1 MSMSFGFMVAIGVVV
16 WILESIIKCL
26 GAGHKSCDS
35 SAIAANDWHQQEIF
49 RQQMEQDSMIANEFM
64 QQQQME
70 SDRFMQEMQQQ
81 QMESDRFMQE
91 MQQQQFMDFSEKS
104 VTPFE
109 MGGFNM
115 DFGNSFNDFGGGF
128 FDSFGGGFDNFGGG
142 MF

>member
-26 GAGHKSCDS
+26 GAGHKSCVS
-35 SAIAANDWHQQEIF
+35 SEIAANDWHQQEIF
-49 RQQMEQDSMIANEFM
+49 RQQMEQDSMIANEF
-64 QQQQME
+64 
-70 SDRFMQEMQQQ
+70 MQQQ

-115 DFGNSFNDFGGGF
+115 DFGNSFNDFDGGF

>member
-35 SAIAANDWHQQEIF
+35 SVIAANDWHQQEIF
-49 RQQMEQDSMIANEFM
+49 RQQMEQDSMIANEF
-64 QQQQME
+64 
-70 SDRFMQEMQQQ
+70 MQQQ